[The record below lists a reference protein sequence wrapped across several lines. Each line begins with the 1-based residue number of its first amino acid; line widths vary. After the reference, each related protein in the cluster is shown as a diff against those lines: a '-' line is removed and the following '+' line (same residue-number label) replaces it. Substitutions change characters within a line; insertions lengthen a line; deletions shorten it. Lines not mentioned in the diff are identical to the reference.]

1 MVAGADVIAPPVGD
15 NQMTNEGV
23 CSFSA
28 IWDIALL
35 LLLLYANY
43 NFNDYLQLEEQE
55 PWNRGVNMGHG
66 LNGLN
71 RSPRGKLPIVI
82 PEGQIRPS
90 EHFIAAKYATEI
102 NIAARNHVPVLTHWK
117 LYKDRPAE
125 IETFLR
131 ILRVCPFSKALPLF
145 RCNNNYYFVK
155 CTMCNP
161 GSFFY
166 SFIIYKQ
173 SSI

>member
-1 MVAGADVIAPPVGD
+1 
-15 NQMTNEGV
+15 
-23 CSFSA
+23 
-28 IWDIALL
+28 
-35 LLLLYANY
+35 
-43 NFNDYLQLEEQE
+43 
-55 PWNRGVNMGHG
+55 MGHG
-66 LNGLN
+66 LNRIN
-71 RSPRGKLPIVI
+71 RSHRGKLPIVI
-82 PEGQIRPS
+82 EEGQIRPLVP
-90 EHFIAAKYATEI
+90 FIAAKYATEI
-102 NIAARNHVPVLTHWK
+102 NITVRNHVPVLTHWK
-117 LYKDRPAE
+117 LYKERPAE

-131 ILRVCPFSKALPLF
+131 ILRVHTFSKALPLF

>member
-1 MVAGADVIAPPVGD
+1 M
-15 NQMTNEGV
+15 
-23 CSFSA
+23 
-28 IWDIALL
+28 
-35 LLLLYANY
+35 
-43 NFNDYLQLEEQE
+43 E
-55 PWNRGVNMGHG
+55 PRSKCPNRI
-66 LNGLN
+66 N
-71 RSPRGKLPIVI
+71 RSHRGKLPIVI
-82 PEGQIRPS
+82 EEGQIRPLIP
-90 EHFIAAKYATEI
+90 FIAAKYATEI
-102 NIAARNHVPVLTHWK
+102 NITVRNHVHVLTHWK
-117 LYKDRPAE
+117 LYKERRAE